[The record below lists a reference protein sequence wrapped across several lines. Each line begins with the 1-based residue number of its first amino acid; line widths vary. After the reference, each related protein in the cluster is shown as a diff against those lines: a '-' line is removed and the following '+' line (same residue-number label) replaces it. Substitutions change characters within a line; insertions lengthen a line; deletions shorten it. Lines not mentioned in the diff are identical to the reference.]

1 MIPRPSTNVR
11 CATVATNR
19 RDKPIAWSLGRGADV
34 FDTTS
39 SLERATTRSDRPPDG
54 SLGA

>member
-1 MIPRPSTNVR
+1 MR
-11 CATVATNR
+11 NR
-19 RDKPIAWSLGRGADV
+19 RDKPGAWSLGRGADV

-54 SLGA
+54 SLHA